1 MVVCSNCGKTVQ
13 EGKFCEK
20 CGQPLVP
27 KENVSPE
34 VNAENNSG
42 IQGSVGGF
50 FDKIGS
56 SINKTATDLMA
67 VKSNFTDGVLI
78 FMSNKIPNVQE
89 KKIKVDDA
97 ECVYYNKGNGFVKY
111 NQTFMTTDNDFL
123 CFYVRNVTTIQNSFA
138 VEFKTAIK
146 NLNDT
151 DVINIKATYNLELIS
166 SDIDMF
172 FNTLISMKQDT
183 WKVIDINTMLST
195 QLNRII
201 SENTINMLK
210 EDGNLDLR
218 DVKAQISKFTD
229 NITNLINNEVAKYG
243 LKVNMFKL
251 FNAETNMAEINK
263 ILIDNLYR

>member
-1 MVVCSNCGKTVQ
+1 
-13 EGKFCEK
+13 
-20 CGQPLVP
+20 
-27 KENVSPE
+27 
-34 VNAENNSG
+34 
-42 IQGSVGGF
+42 
-50 FDKIGS
+50 
-56 SINKTATDLMA
+56 
-67 VKSNFTDGVLI
+67 
-78 FMSNKIPNVQE
+78 
-89 KKIKVDDA
+89 
-97 ECVYYNKGNGFVKY
+97 
-111 NQTFMTTDNDFL
+111 
-123 CFYVRNVTTIQNSFA
+123 
-138 VEFKTAIK
+138 
-146 NLNDT
+146 
-151 DVINIKATYNLELIS
+151 
-166 SDIDMF
+166 MF

-195 QLNRII
+195 QLNKII